1 METITVIIEKLKK
14 YIDISTN
21 YFKKLFEENNLDKIK
36 KFVPAYIYFMK
47 NYYKLLSEYEIADFK
62 KKKGEIPNMDNL
74 KSLISEVNK
83 TIGILN
89 LSNKEFKFSEVKIG
103 SKDKNKST
111 SLEKMSHWTEDTPKD
126 KMLSHLELWTG
137 EKGEKAVMK
146 TLINLKTNTNLLFDK
161 IMHLHGV
168 NDYSNKIISS
178 IFVVQVEKLFKY
190 YLNHRNKYL
199 PESIINEKR
208 RLFFGDKV
216 LINFSDEFMTLDIK
230 FGICDFDSFKK
241 TILAIVDG
249 IDTLDVE
256 ILTRNHKPKEKKEK
270 IDEKKI
276 ILRQSLK
283 KRIKELTEMVSDE
296 LHCNVIKKNVNF
308 DASEIIHIVQALN
321 EAEKIILKEMNTIR
335 ENLKIQTSNANMLE
349 KAIED
354 LIGPDTA
361 PCILHFIKYVHGM
374 SLEEA
379 KKLLIT

>member
-1 METITVIIEKLKK
+1 METITGIIEKLKN
-14 YIDISTN
+14 YIEITTN
-21 YFKKLFEENNLDKIK
+21 HFKKLFEENNLDKIK
-36 KFVPAYIYFMK
+36 KFVPAYVYFMK
-47 NYYKLLSEYEIADFK
+47 NYYMLLSQYEIANEK
-62 KKKGEIPNMDNL
+62 KKNDGTPNLDKI
-74 KSLISEVNK
+74 KSLINDINK
-83 TIGILN
+83 TLGVIN
-89 LSNKEFKFSEVKIG
+89 LSNKEIGFTEIKIG
-103 SKDKNKST
+103 AKDKNKTT

-137 EKGEKAVMK
+137 EKGEKAVLK
-146 TLINLKTNTNLLFDK
+146 TLVNLKSNTNLLFDK

-168 NDYSNKIISS
+168 NDYSNKIIS
-178 IFVVQVEKLFKY
+178 IFVVQIEKLFKY

-230 FGICDFDSFKK
+230 FGICDFDSFTK
-241 TILAIVDG
+241 TIISIING
-249 IDTLDVE
+249 IDALDVE
-256 ILTRNHKPKEKKEK
+256 ILTRNHDIKAKKEK
-270 IDEKKI
+270 TDEKNV

-283 KRIKELTEMVSDE
+283 KRIKELAELVGGE
-296 LHCNVIKKNVNF
+296 LHCNILKKNVNF
-308 DASEIIHIVQALN
+308 DASEIIHMVQALN

-349 KAIED
+349 KAVED

-361 PCILHFIKYVHGM
+361 PCILHFIKYVRGM